1 MKQASSTG
9 ARQSSTGASQTGPA
23 TRMAIALGLF
33 TLFTLGAACAGTAA
47 ALGPHAAAGAAQ
59 STFTGTWTAEL
70 RDDQAGERIQF
81 NIRTDAERGS
91 GNFSGSDYSLADFQG
106 LTREQLSAR
115 AETPVSFRLVREAGT
130 VECKGSFRNGR
141 GSGTW
146 VLSPSQGFKS
156 AMSGRGYGELTDR
169 EMLTSTLLNLTVGFV
184 DDLKSVGFDRLS
196 FDDTVKALIFKVTP
210 QYVAEMKSLGFEN
223 LGLEELVKARIFK
236 VDAEF
241 ARQVQEMGF
250 AGQSLEELV
259 KLRIFKVTPDF
270 LEDLKAEGFSQVSI
284 EDAVKLKIFNIDRDF
299 IRRAKVNNAD
309 VSIEELVQLRIH
321 GRIR

>member
-9 ARQSSTGASQTGPA
+9 ARRFPAGASQAGRA
-23 TRMAIALGLF
+23 GRAAVALGLF

-47 ALGPHAAAGAAQ
+47 AGDTHAAAVTAQ
-59 STFTGTWTAEL
+59 STFSGTWTAEL
-70 RDDQAGERIQF
+70 RDNREGERLQF
-81 NIRTDAERGS
+81 SIRTDAERGS

-106 LTREQLSAR
+106 LTREQISAR
-115 AETPVSFRLVREAGT
+115 TDTPVNFRLVREAGT
-130 VECKGSFRNGR
+130 VECRGSFRNGK

-146 VLSPSQGFKS
+146 VLSPSQSFRS

-169 EMLTSTLLNLTVGFV
+169 EMLTATLLNLTVGFV

-210 QYVAEMKSLGFEN
+210 QYVAEMKSLGFDN
-223 LGLEELVKARIFK
+223 LDLEELVKARIFK

-299 IRRAKVNNAD
+299 IRRAKASHAD
-309 VSIEELVQLRIH
+309 LSIEELVQLRIH
-321 GRIR
+321 GRVR